1 MSDDSRRRIGQR
13 IAVIGGGIS
22 GLAAAHRLITRDPGC
37 SVVLFEASS
46 RLGGKIRTEYTDGF
60 LVEGGP
66 DAFIANKPRGVG
78 LSEELGLA
86 DRFITPNQRNRGS
99 FALRRGRLYPLPE
112 GLTGLIP
119 TKLRPMMESKLI
131 SPVGKARM
139 GLDFVLP
146 ARRDDADESL
156 GAFLNRRLG
165 NEAVRNLIEP
175 LMAGIYAGD
184 ASQLSLE
191 ATFPQLRKA
200 EREHGGLIRG
210 VIAARRSAERQQNL
224 AASQASRTGFL
235 SFQHG
240 MSTLID
246 ALAIRLR
253 EAGAEI
259 RVESS
264 VRSIRKREDGVHG
277 YSVEIEQSGQ
287 RSHVDVDQI
296 VLATPAWGASPLMTP
311 LDADAGAALGEIPH
325 VSTSLVALAFSANE
339 LPNPDTL
346 YGFGYLVPRTEQREI
361 MAMTWLSSKWEGRVP
376 DGQVL
381 VRAFAG
387 RAGQEHVFAKD
398 DASLVDAVVNEL
410 REVLGIHATPTL
422 ERVYRWERGMPQ
434 YTLGHLARMRR
445 IEAGVQR
452 LQGFALAG
460 NMFRGVGIPDCIASG
475 EAAADRL
482 LAERKSGLAG
492 ASTSDSE
499 LVVTP

>member
-1 MSDDSRRRIGQR
+1 MSDGSSQRTGQRVGQR

-22 GLAAAHRLITRDPGC
+22 GLAAAHRLVTRDPQC
-37 SVVLFEASS
+37 SVLLLEASD
-46 RLGGKIRTEYTDGF
+46 RLGGKIRTEHVDGY

-78 LSEELGLA
+78 LSEELDLA

-99 FALRRGRLYPLPE
+99 FALRRGKLYPLPE

-119 TKLRPMMESKLI
+119 TKLRPMMEFKLI
-131 SPVGKARM
+131 SPAGKARM

-146 ARRDDADESL
+146 ARRDEADESL

-184 ASQLSLE
+184 ASQLSLQ

-200 EREHGGLIRG
+200 ERDHGGLIRG
-210 VIAARRSAERQQNL
+210 VIAARRTTEQQQKSSNG
-224 AASQASRTGFL
+224 QVVRTGFL
-235 SFQHG
+235 SFENG

-246 ALAIRLR
+246 ALATRLR
-253 EAGAEI
+253 DAGAEI
-259 RVESS
+259 RVGTS
-264 VRSIRKREDGVHG
+264 VRSISKRDDALG
-277 YSVEIEQSGQ
+277 YSLEIEQAGQ
-287 RSHVDVDQI
+287 MSRVNVDQV
-296 VLATPAWGASPLMTP
+296 VLATPAWAAAPLMAP
-311 LDADAGAALGEIPH
+311 LDVDAGAALGEIPH
-325 VSTSLVALAFSANE
+325 VSTALVALAFPASD

-346 YGFGYLVPRTEQREI
+346 HGFGYLVPRAEQRDV

-376 DGQVL
+376 AGQVL

-387 RAGQEHVFAKD
+387 RAGQEHVFAKND
-398 DASLVDAVVNEL
+398 DALIDAVAKEL
-410 REVLGIHATPTL
+410 REVLGIHAHPTL

-434 YTLGHLARMRR
+434 YTLGHLSRVQR

-452 LQGFALAG
+452 LPGFALAG

-475 EAAADRL
+475 EAAADLL
-482 LAERKSGLAG
+482 LAESGVAM
-492 ASTSDSE
+492 
-499 LVVTP
+499 VVQS

>member
-1 MSDDSRRRIGQR
+1 MSDDSHQRIGQR
-13 IAVIGGGIS
+13 IAIIGGGIS

-37 SVVLFEASS
+37 SVQMFEASDH
-46 RLGGKIRTEYTDGF
+46 LGGKIRTEHTDGF

-99 FALRRGRLYPLPE
+99 FALRRGKLYPLPE

-119 TKLRPMMESKLI
+119 TELRPMMESKLI

-139 GLDFVLP
+139 GLDLVLP
-146 ARRDDADESL
+146 ARRDHADESL

-200 EREHGGLIRG
+200 ERDHGGLIRG
-210 VIAARRSAERQQNL
+210 VIAARRAAERHQNL
-224 AASQASRTGFL
+224 HAGQAPRTGFL
-235 SFQHG
+235 SFEHG
-240 MSTLID
+240 MSTLIE
-246 ALAIRLR
+246 ALATRLR

-259 RVESS
+259 RVGTS
-264 VRSIRKREDGVHG
+264 VHSIRKRDDGDHG
-277 YSVEIEQSGQ
+277 YSLEIEQAGQ
-287 RSHVDVDQI
+287 RIRVDVDQI
-296 VLATPAWGASPLMTP
+296 VLAIPAWAAAPLMTP

-325 VSTSLVALAFSANE
+325 VSTALVALAFPASE

-346 YGFGYLVPRTEQREI
+346 HGFGYLVPRAEQREI

-398 DASLVDAVVNEL
+398 DASLVDAVAKEL
-410 REVLGIHATPTL
+410 RDVLGIRATPTL
-422 ERVYRWERGMPQ
+422 DRVYRWERGMPQ
-434 YTLGHLARMRR
+434 YTLGHLARVRR

-452 LQGFALAG
+452 LQGFEIAG

-482 LAERKSGLAG
+482 VAETGTNIG
-492 ASTSDSE
+492 
-499 LVVTP
+499 

>member
-1 MSDDSRRRIGQR
+1 MSDDSRQRVGQR

-22 GLAAAHRLITRDPGC
+22 GLAAAHRLIARDPGC
-37 SVVLFEASS
+37 PVLLLEAAN
-46 RLGGKIRTEYTDGF
+46 RLGGKIRTEHVDGY

-78 LSEELGLA
+78 LSEELGLE

-99 FALRRGRLYPLPE
+99 FALRRGKLHPLPE

-131 SPVGKARM
+131 SPTGKARM

-146 ARRDDADESL
+146 ARRDEADESL

-184 ASQLSLE
+184 ANQLSLQ

-200 EREHGGLIRG
+200 ERDHGGLIRG
-210 VIAARRSAERQQNL
+210 VIAARRAAEKQNP
-224 AASQASRTGFL
+224 ANGQVVRTGFL
-235 SFQHG
+235 SFDNG
-240 MSTLID
+240 MSTLVD
-246 ALAIRLR
+246 ALAARLR
-253 EAGAEI
+253 DAGAEI
-259 RVESS
+259 RIGTS
-264 VRSIRKREDGVHG
+264 VRSIRKRDGAAG
-277 YSVEIEQSGQ
+277 YSLEIEQSGQ
-287 RSHVDVDQI
+287 RSRVDVDRV
-296 VLATPAWGASPLMTP
+296 VLATPAWAAAPLMAP

-325 VSTSLVALAFSANE
+325 VSTALVALAFPASD
-339 LPNPDTL
+339 LPSTDTL
-346 YGFGYLVPRTEQREI
+346 HGFGYLVPRTEQREI

-376 DGQVL
+376 DGKVL

-387 RAGQEHVFAKD
+387 RAGQEHVFANDD
-398 DASLVDAVVNEL
+398 DALIDAVAREL
-410 REVLGIHATPTL
+410 REVLGIRAHPTL

-434 YTLGHLARMRR
+434 YTLGHLSRVQRV
-445 IEAGVQR
+445 EAGVGR
-452 LQGFALAG
+452 LPGFALAG

-482 LAERKSGLAG
+482 LGQQ
-492 ASTSDSE
+492 
-499 LVVTP
+499 